1 MRYRSRGFVLALI
14 SFVSLGSV
22 SVGAQDIDCTK
33 TPCASGKCTKQCFA
47 GNCSSYCALK
57 QIGVEISSPAGLDI
71 HIDNVTPDVAA
82 KVRSL
87 LENAQ

>member
-1 MRYRSRGFVLALI
+1 MGCRGIVIGMIGLLSFELAGA
-14 SFVSLGSV
+14 S
-22 SVGAQDIDCTK
+22 AQDIDCKK
-33 TPCASGKCTKQCFA
+33 TPCASGKCAQQCF
-47 GNCSSYCALK
+47 GGTCSSYCALK
-57 QIGVEISSPAGLDI
+57 QIGVEVSSPSGLDI